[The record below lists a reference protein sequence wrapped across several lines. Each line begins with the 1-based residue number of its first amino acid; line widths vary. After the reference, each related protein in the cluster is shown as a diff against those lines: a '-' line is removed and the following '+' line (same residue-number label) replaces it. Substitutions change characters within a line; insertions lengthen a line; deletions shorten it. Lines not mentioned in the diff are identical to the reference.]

1 MRYLAVLLLL
11 PVLMACGD
19 DSGKGNGLEKN
30 FHIEGQIK
38 GAKLKQVK
46 IVGSSDQGPINV
58 AETTTDTDGNYSIDG
73 NIPGIGIYTM
83 SVGTDD
89 NAILIPLDK
98 NDDVRINGS
107 ASDFAVSPKIS
118 GTKWAKPLVAYMKLF
133 NDFASAQMTEMPKIK
148 DQSEQIRKFVELRK
162 PIDAFVRREVMR
174 DPANPA
180 NLIFTSLMF
189 PTQELGYK
197 NWDPQNLELL
207 KQVEKAFIAKHSD
220 SPYSKLLSDQIIQ
233 IEAGYNGF
241 LQYES
246 GNMAAPEIAM
256 KNPDGKEMRLSDLKG
271 KVVLIDFWA
280 SWCGPCRQENPNV
293 VRMYTKLKSK
303 GFEVFSVSLDE
314 DPNAWKNA
322 IKKDGLIWPNHVS
335 DQMGWKSSIVQ
346 TYGFQAIPYTVLVNR
361 KGNIVGV
368 GLRGIELEQKLEELL
383 AN

>member
-207 KQVEKAFIAKHSD
+207 KQVEKAFIAKHSN